1 MNIMCVQQHPP
12 LETERLML
20 RAFTDEDLNALQ
32 TIYGDEE
39 ANTYLPWFPI
49 KNLTEAKKFFEE
61 HYVQSNQNF
70 SVSTPGPQTTALLAR
85 PATAD
90 YKYAVCLKSDNVPI
104 GYVNVTMTE
113 SHDLG
118 YGLRK
123 EFWHQG
129 ITTEACKAVIAQL
142 KKDGVPYITATHDV
156 NNPRSGGVMKQL
168 GMGYQ
173 YSYQELWQPK
183 NILVTFR
190 LYQLNLDGNE
200 ERVYKKY
207 WDASAVHFRET
218 NL

>member
-1 MNIMCVQQHPP
+1 MCVQQHPP

-156 NNPRSGGVMKQL
+156 NNPV
-168 GMGYQ
+168 
-173 YSYQELWQPK
+173 SYTHQMCIRDSPYWK
-183 NILVTFR
+183 NGLTHRTKTVRFPANRRLTVANR
-190 LYQLNLDGNE
+190 QHWLHYNGLYQ
-200 ERVYKKY
+200 
-207 WDASAVHFRET
+207 
-218 NL
+218 